1 MCPLQDLDVAVGCV
15 VLVWRPA
22 IFAMSLRDASQVT
35 TSALCLQSCCSI
47 GRRHASRWN
56 AALHVALNAPQM
68 ILAALA
74 VEKEMFDMFAAAQ
87 CSYSVNTLLCF
98 LQSASGGR

>member
-1 MCPLQDLDVAVGCV
+1 MCPLQDLNVAVGCA

-22 IFAMSLRDASQVT
+22 ILAMSLRNASQVT
-35 TSALCLQSCCSI
+35 TSALCLQSCCSV

-56 AALHVALNAPQM
+56 AAFHVALNALQM

-74 VEKEMFDMFAAAQ
+74 VEVDMFDMFSAAR
-87 CSYSVNTLLCF
+87 YSCIATLACVF
-98 LQSASGGR
+98 